1 MRRMVIHKNDSGQ
14 RIDKFL
20 TKAMPALPQG
30 MLYKGFRKNCV
41 KRNGKHEKDIKAVLQ
56 EGDVLELYFKDMFFE
71 TKNTPVFGRSDI
83 CVVYE
88 DKNIIIMDKPAGLS
102 CHPDATKGEDSL
114 VDRMKSYLYQKGAYD
129 PQKEQSFTPALCNR
143 LDKNTAGLVIG
154 GKTAAAVRV
163 INEKIRNRE
172 IKKFYLCL
180 AEGVFFEKHDTLAGY
195 LLREDKQVKITD
207 QAVPGA
213 KPVKTSYTVLEQYKD
228 SALLEIELHTG
239 RTHQIRAQLA
249 ACGHPLRGDVKYGGK
264 RGQGMQYQQLTAYKL
279 VMGQQGDW
287 GELDYLK
294 GKEFV
299 LS

>member
-1 MRRMVIHKNDSGQ
+1 M
-14 RIDKFL
+14 
-20 TKAMPALPQG
+20 
-30 MLYKGFRKNCV
+30 
-41 KRNGKHEKDIKAVLQ
+41 
-56 EGDVLELYFKDMFFE
+56 
-71 TKNTPVFGRSDI
+71 
-83 CVVYE
+83 
-88 DKNIIIMDKPAGLS
+88 
-102 CHPDATKGEDSL
+102 
-114 VDRMKSYLYQKGAYD
+114 
-129 PQKEQSFTPALCNR
+129 
-143 LDKNTAGLVIG
+143 
-154 GKTAAAVRV
+154 
-163 INEKIRNRE
+163 
-172 IKKFYLCL
+172 
-180 AEGVFFEKHDTLAGY
+180 EGVFFEKHDTLAGY

-264 RGQGMQYQQLTAYKL
+264 RGQGMQYQQLAAYKL